1 MAVVGEITRISG
13 PAVIARGL
21 AGARMYDIVRVGKEK
36 LIGEIIRLDGD
47 TAFVQVYED
56 TSGLYVGEP
65 VESTDAPLT
74 LELGPGMLSGVS
86 DGIQRPLDKI
96 REAQGDF
103 ISRGVVVNA
112 LDRSRKWAFV
122 PKVKKGD
129 RVGPGD
135 VIGEV
140 QEYSYAH
147 RIMVPPTVDGGE
159 IAEVRSGEF
168 TVTDEVARLTN
179 RTSLRL
185 MQTWP
190 VRIPRPVARKLDPT
204 ELFVTGQRILDVLFP
219 VAMGGTAAIPG
230 PFGSGKTVVQQTLAK
245 WSNADIIV
253 YVGCGERGNEM
264 TDVLIEFA
272 ELNDPRT
279 GRPIME
285 RTNLVANTSNMPV
298 AAREASIYTGVTMAE
313 YFRDM
318 GYRVAL
324 MADSTSRW
332 AEALREIS
340 SRLEE
345 MPAEEGY
352 PPYLASRLSAFYERA
367 GRAVVLGREERVGA
381 VTVVGA
387 VSPPGG
393 DLSEPVTQSTLRIVG
408 TFWSLDAQLAYR
420 RHFPAINWNRSYS
433 LYESLLTPWYTKN
446 VAEDFTDQR
455 AWLSAMLAREASLQ
469 DVVQLVGP
477 DALQDQER
485 MVIETGRMIR
495 EYFLQQSAFSDVDA
509 FSSLEKAYGMIRGI
523 RTFYELAV
531 AALERGKEIDE
542 IINLP
547 QIEQIARFK
556 EVPNDKFPAY
566 IDTFLRTLPGAFEA
580 VPAGG
585 GGGAV
590 GSGDGQAARGGA
602 VTGGGAA
609 GHGPAAERKA

>member
-1 MAVVGEITRISG
+1 MAATAGVITRISG

-21 AGARMYDIVRVGKEK
+21 AGARMYDIVRVGREK
-36 LIGEIIRLDGD
+36 LIGEIIRLDGE

-65 VESTDAPLT
+65 VESTDAPLA
-74 LELGPGMLSGVS
+74 LELGPGMLSS
-86 DGIQRPLDKI
+86 IYDGIQRPLDKI
-96 REAQGDF
+96 REAQGNF
-103 ISRGVVVNA
+103 ISRGVIVNS
-112 LDRSRKWAFV
+112 LDRTRRWAFV
-122 PKVKKGD
+122 PKVKQGD

-135 VIGEV
+135 VLGEV

-147 RIMVPPTVDGGE
+147 RVMVPPNTAEGE
-159 IAEVRSGEF
+159 VAEIRSGEL
-168 TVTDEVARLTN
+168 TVTDVAARLRNGTE
-179 RTSLRL
+179 LRM

-190 VRIPRPVARKLDPT
+190 VRLPRPVQRKLDPT

-219 VAMGGTAAIPG
+219 VAMGGTAAVPG
-230 PFGSGKTVVQQTLAK
+230 PFGSGKTVVQQTLSK

-264 TDVLIEFA
+264 TDVLTEFP
-272 ELNDPRT
+272 ELEDPRN
-279 GRPIME
+279 GRPLME
-285 RTNLVANTSNMPV
+285 RTILVANTSNMPV

-352 PPYLASRLSAFYERA
+352 PPYLASRLSAFYERS
-367 GRAVVLGREERVGA
+367 GRAVVLGKDERVGA

-408 TFWSLDAQLAYR
+408 TFWSLDAPLAYR

-433 LYESLLTPWYTKN
+433 LYEGMLNPWYAQN
-446 VAEDFTDQR
+446 VAEDFTGQR
-455 AWLSAMLAREASLQ
+455 GWVSAILSREAGLQ
-469 DVVQLVGP
+469 EVVQLVGP

-485 MVIETGRMIR
+485 LVIECGKMIR
-495 EYFLQQSAFSDVDA
+495 EYFLQQSAFSEVDA
-509 FSSLEKAYGMIRGI
+509 SCSLEKGYWMVRGI
-523 RTFYELAV
+523 RAFYE
-531 AALERGKEIDE
+531 AALAALDRGMVIDE

-547 QIEQIARFK
+547 QNEQIARFK
-556 EVPNDKFPAY
+556 EVPNDRFRAHIDEFLKSLPAA
-566 IDTFLRTLPGAFEA
+566 FREKAQGELP
-580 VPAGG
+580 VPASPDGR
-585 GGGAV
+585 GA
-590 GSGDGQAARGGA
+590 
-602 VTGGGAA
+602 
-609 GHGPAAERKA
+609 GPRA